1 MTVSHISKTVEG
13 EKLLDDV
20 SFTVGHD
27 DKIAFVGPNTKATT
41 MLFKILAGEEKP
53 DEEVLSGGYNFTGLF
68 SEGQYK
74 GIR

>member
-53 DEEVLSGGYNFTGLF
+53 E
-68 SEGQYK
+68 
-74 GIR
+74 